1 MPRAPGR
8 CQTAPVTANI
18 DHRHLA
24 RLLAT
29 GRVGLGVLLFVRPKA
44 ARSWIGDVVDSP
56 GGRVAVR
63 ALAARDLVIGAGVL
77 RAIDRGESLRP
88 WLGYSATADLADS
101 MATLVALPR
110 LPRAAIGSLALAA
123 GSAAVSLAGLSEVD

>member
-1 MPRAPGR
+1 M
-8 CQTAPVTANI
+8 TTSI

-29 GRVGLGVLLFVRPKA
+29 GRVGLGILLFVRPRA
-44 ARSWIGDVVDSP
+44 ARSWIGDVVDEP

-88 WLGYSATADLADS
+88 WLVSSAAADLADTV
-101 MATLVALPR
+101 ATLGALRR
-110 LPRAAIGSLALAA
+110 LPRGAIGVIALAA
-123 GSAAVSLAGLSEVD
+123 GSAGVSLTGMSEVD

>member
-1 MPRAPGR
+1 
-8 CQTAPVTANI
+8 VTTSI

-29 GRVGLGVLLFVRPKA
+29 GRVGLGILLFVRPRA
-44 ARSWIGDVVDSP
+44 ARSWIGDVVDEP

-77 RAIDRGESLRP
+77 RALDRGEALRP
-88 WLGYSATADLADS
+88 WLVYSAAADLADS
-101 MATLVALPR
+101 VATLGALRR
-110 LPRAAIGSLALAA
+110 LPRGAIGAVALAA
-123 GSAAVSLAGLSEVD
+123 GSAAISLTGVSEVD

>member
-1 MPRAPGR
+1 MPIQTSRW
-8 CQTAPVTANI
+8 QTATVTTSI

-29 GRVGLGVLLFVRPKA
+29 GRVGLGILLFVRPRA
-44 ARSWIGDVVDSP
+44 ARSWIGDVVDEP

-88 WLGYSATADLADS
+88 WLAFSATADLADS
-101 MATLVALPR
+101 VATLGAIRR
-110 LPRAAIGSLALAA
+110 LPKGAIGSLVLAA